1 MKAASIFVFVFLLSV
16 ALVGI
21 VWVTT
26 RRLTPEKHQSQIVRW
41 LLSWSIKGL
50 ALPLAL
56 WTIMNIGIS
65 WNLQPFMPQIQFAKN
80 NGLPWAPPFLSVMAA
95 GLFIL
100 TSYWTALTLG
110 WVLTQKS
117 IGLAGEARADFKGL
131 CLTSLLALSLP
142 AAGIV
147 WLGGWPWVGLAASLI
162 LAPIAGYAPAN
173 IGMRSMPP
181 MYSRA
186 IARIKFGKYAEAEWE
201 IIRQLEKCEDDFQG
215 WMMMAELYANHFR
228 DLNEAEQTILEICD
242 QPKVSPSQL
251 SIALHKLA
259 DWQLGLGGD
268 PDAARRSLQVICDR
282 LKGTHLARMAQI
294 RMNQLPLTAGELK
307 EQHSSAPI
315 PLPALGDN
323 LDEESAGPE
332 STLAQSKAVELAKA
346 CVERLNQDPDN
357 VPAREKLARLLA
369 DHMNQPEQALEQ
381 IVLLLNI
388 PDQPD
393 SKRAEWLGLT
403 AAWHMRHRQDFE
415 SAQKVLERLVR
426 EFPQTPQALAA
437 RRRLRNM
444 GVEYRG

>member
-1 MKAASIFVFVFLLSV
+1 MKAASLFVFVFLLSV
-16 ALVGI
+16 ALVSI

-26 RRLTPEKHQSQIVRW
+26 RRLTPEQHRSQIVRW
-41 LLSWSIKGL
+41 LLAWSIKGL
-50 ALPLAL
+50 LLPVGL
-56 WTIMNIGIS
+56 WTLMNIGLS

-80 NGLPWAPPFLSVMAA
+80 NGLPWAPPFLSAMAA
-95 GLFIL
+95 GLFVL
-100 TSYWTALTLG
+100 TSYWSALTLG

-117 IGLAGEARADFKGL
+117 IGLTGEARTDFKGL

-142 AAGIV
+142 AAGII
-147 WLGGWPWVGLAASLI
+147 WLGGWPWVGLAAALI

-173 IGMRSMPP
+173 LGMRNMPP

-215 WMMMAELYANHFR
+215 WMMMAELYANQFK

-242 QPKVSPSQL
+242 QPKVTPSQL

-259 DWQLGLGGD
+259 DWQLSLGSD

-294 RMNQLPLTAGELK
+294 RMNQLPLTAAELK
-307 EQHSSAPI
+307 EQHSSALI
-315 PLPALGDN
+315 PLPALGDS
-323 LDEESAGPE
+323 LEEGATEPESAL
-332 STLAQSKAVELAKA
+332 TQSKAVELAKA
-346 CVERLNQDPDN
+346 CVDRLNRDANN

-369 DHMNQPEQALEQ
+369 EHLNQPEQALEQ
-381 IVLLLNI
+381 LVLLLNM
-388 PDQPD
+388 PEQPE

-403 AAWHMRHRQDFE
+403 AAWHMRHRQDFDT
-415 SAQKVLERLVR
+415 ARKVLERLVQ
-426 EFPQTPQALAA
+426 EFPHTPQALAA

-444 GVEYRG
+444 GVEFRG